1 MLSAM
6 RGARVRPQP
15 KLEDR
20 VSSTPANSKK
30 EADSNV
36 FVKAVSWVGN
46 LVVSSIEGLG
56 SFLVYLVYVINQ
68 AIRPPFRARLIF
80 QQMYFIGNESLF
92 IILMCGFFIGAAV
105 SLQVGTVFT
114 LFGAQSMVGAAN
126 AKALAR
132 ELSPLMAGFLIA
144 GRGGAAMTAE
154 ISTMKVNEQIDAMEA
169 MAVDPVGYLV
179 VPRLFATVLML
190 PMLVGLFNISGQF
203 ASLIVAINIFD
214 IDPGTFF
221 DKMLR
226 IVSWH
231 DVWAGLQKSLI
242 FGAIIAV
249 LACRFGLKASGG
261 AKGVGQATTN
271 AVVTMLLVLLLVDF
285 IITYIQIVFK

>member
-1 MLSAM
+1 MSSSALVKNKEKPN
-6 RGARVRPQP
+6 AFVR
-15 KLEDR
+15 L
-20 VSSTPANSKK
+20 VT
-30 EADSNV
+30 
-36 FVKAVSWVGN
+36 WVGEQI
-46 LVVSSIEGLG
+46 VGAIAGLG
-56 SFLVYLVYVINQ
+56 SFLLFIVYVLKE
-68 AIRPPFRARLIF
+68 AFHPPFRARLIF
-80 QQMYFIGNESLF
+80 QQMFFIGNESLF

-179 VPRLFATVLML
+179 VPRFYASVLML
-190 PMLVGLFNISGQF
+190 PLLVGIFNISGQF
-203 ASLIVAINIFD
+203 ASMIVAMNIFD
-214 IDPGTFF
+214 IDIGTFF

-231 DVWAGLQKSLI
+231 DVWDGLQKSLI
-242 FGAIIAV
+242 FGAVISII
-249 LACRFGLKASGG
+249 ACRFGLNASGG

-271 AVVTMLLVLLLVDF
+271 AVVTTLLVLLLVDF